1 MSKADPPAAKGR
13 AQGRRVR
20 QDRARAVPP
29 GSRLAGP
36 EQLRL
41 RGGPTQSRL
50 LPLTLLA
57 AGGLL
62 VASGGLAL
70 SRSNPGSAWAELF
83 FWVGLVL
90 IVAPFAGHLARVG
103 PGRRERLAS
112 VLVVGV
118 L

>member
-1 MSKADPPAAKGR
+1 
-13 AQGRRVR
+13 GRRVR

-41 RGGPTQSRL
+41 PGAAQSRL
-50 LPLTLLA
+50 LPFTLLA

-62 VASGGLAL
+62 VVSGGLAL
-70 SRSNPGSAWAELF
+70 SRSNPGSAWAELL

-118 L
+118 LLFLVKVVHDP